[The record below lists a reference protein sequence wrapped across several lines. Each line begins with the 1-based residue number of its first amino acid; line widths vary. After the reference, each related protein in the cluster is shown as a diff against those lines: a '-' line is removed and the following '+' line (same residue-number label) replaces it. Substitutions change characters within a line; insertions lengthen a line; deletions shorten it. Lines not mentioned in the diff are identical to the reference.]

1 MAKVKINL
9 QSGDVESHK
18 PSVIAG
24 IDLGT
29 TNSLVAIVTNGQPV
43 VVRDSLGRSA
53 LMPSVVHFDPDGNS
67 IVGYEALDALITAP
81 ERTIYSV
88 KRLMGKS
95 FKDLSSTGIQTSYK
109 IHDKD
114 PDALVKIQVDDRFY
128 NPIELSGLI
137 LSALKQRLEM
147 HLGQIVDKAV
157 ITVPAY
163 FNDAQRQATRDAGRL
178 AGFDVLRIINEPT
191 AASLAYGIG
200 QTKDTASKIAVYD
213 LGGGTFDISILH
225 LEDGI
230 FEVLATHGD
239 TWLGGDDIDQAIMHY
254 WKSKYK
260 LTITTNQEHQYLRL
274 AAEQAKK
281 SLSCDTIYNC
291 TVNDTLLSL
300 SRTQLEE
307 LAQPIIQKTLNA
319 CSAALNDAGLTAS
332 DIDEIILVGGSTRM
346 PAIKSAVGAFFQRTP
361 HDRLHPDEVV
371 ALGAAIQADIL
382 AGNRKDLLLLD
393 VTPLSLGIET
403 IGGLMDVII
412 PRNTKVPCAFG
423 RKYTTSVDGQKNLL
437 INVFQGERDLI
448 EHNRKLGSFTL
459 KDIPPM
465 PAGIPKLE
473 VRFRLNA
480 DGILQVEAKEERSGL
495 LQSIEVKPQYGI
507 TEDEMGQM
515 LLDSMLNAKS
525 DMERKAWLEAKN
537 EADMLILSTEKFI
550 TQNTSWLS
558 EEQIKKIR
566 ELAASLK
573 NSMMLSNKDAIESA
587 MAELNEF
594 TAPLAHIAMEHH
606 IAASLKGIKV

>member
-9 QSGDVESHK
+9 QSGDVESHN

-29 TNSLVAIVTNGQPV
+29 TNSLVAIVKNGQPV
-43 VVRDSLGRSA
+43 VVRDSKGLNA
-53 LMPSVVHFDPDGNS
+53 LMPSVIHFDSDGSS

-95 FKDLSSTGIQTSYK
+95 YKDLSSTGIQTGYK
-109 IHDKD
+109 IHDTD
-114 PDALVKIQVDDRFY
+114 QDALVKIQVGDRFY

-137 LSALKQRLEM
+137 LSALKKRLEI
-147 HLGQIVDKAV
+147 HLGQMVDKAV

-200 QTKDTASKIAVYD
+200 LTKDSASKIAVYD

-225 LEDGI
+225 LEDGV

-239 TWLGGDDIDQAIMHY
+239 TWLGGDDIDQAILHH
-254 WKSKYK
+254 WISKYG
-260 LTITTNQEHQYLRL
+260 LTITTNQEHQSLRL

-281 SLSCDTIYNC
+281 SLSCDTIYHCN
-291 TVNDTLLSL
+291 VLDKALSL
-300 SRTQLEE
+300 TRSELEE
-307 LAQPIIQKTLNA
+307 LVQPIIQKTLNA
-319 CSAALNDAGLTAS
+319 CHDALKDAGLTTS

-480 DGILQVEAKEERSGL
+480 DGILLVEAREERSGL
-495 LQSIEVKPQYGI
+495 SQSIEVKPQYGI

-525 DMERKAWLEAKN
+525 DIERKAWLEAKN
-537 EADMLILSTEKFI
+537 EAEMLILFSEKFI

-558 EEQIKKIR
+558 EEHIQKIR
-566 ELAASLK
+566 ELVASLK
-573 NSMMLSNKDAIESA
+573 ESMIQSNKDAIESA
-587 MAELNEF
+587 MADLNQY
-594 TAPLAHIAMEHH
+594 TAPLAHFAMEHH
-606 IAASLKGIKV
+606 IASSLKGSKV